1 MDAIRAAA
9 LEVVLVSSGRI
20 LDPKEGWEIK
30 GGTPTIFDIYDI
42 PPGPR
47 LTPCVTA
54 HGLVGQEIFVAQALN
69 GLVQPIISTWV
80 PGEKFYTD
88 RLGSVFYE
96 LEPIVFLDGHT
107 LHVTEVVLSI
117 REDRFVDLLPKAA
130 RAVIKRPIVRYVIV
144 CQVAQTQ

>member
-1 MDAIRAAA
+1 MDEVRAAV

-20 LDPKEGWEIK
+20 LNPNVGWQLKDGE
-30 GGTPTIFDIYDI
+30 TIFDVYHVQ
-42 PPGPR
+42 PGSR

-54 HGLVGQEIFVAQALN
+54 HGLVGQEIFVAQVLN

-88 RLGSVFYE
+88 RLGSVHYE
-96 LEPIVFLDGHT
+96 LEPIVFLRGHT

-117 REDRFVDLLPKAA
+117 REDRFVDLPEEA